1 MCLSLATGGI
11 ASHPNATLVALKSSW
26 RRLKG
31 HMRDIICA
39 ACLSLFAAA
48 ILQADEAPQA
58 WVPDA
63 LEMPAD
69 IEVLEDRAIGATLR
83 MFTIS
88 TESDVDTLLAEWEE
102 ELRLAGYTIHQE
114 KGDVLDHVIEFSG
127 QGINNAKIV
136 VSPTSDGARAVIDF
150 DATLQ

>member
-1 MCLSLATGGI
+1 
-11 ASHPNATLVALKSSW
+11 
-26 RRLKG
+26 
-31 HMRDIICA
+31 MRDIIFA

-63 LEMPAD
+63 LQMPAD
-69 IEVLEDRAIGATLR
+69 FKVLEDRAIGATLR

-102 ELRLAGYTIHQE
+102 ALRLAGYTIHQE
-114 KGDVLDHVIEFSG
+114 KGDVLEHVIEFSG

-136 VSPTSDGARAVIDF
+136 VSPTSDGAHAVIAF

>member
-1 MCLSLATGGI
+1 
-11 ASHPNATLVALKSSW
+11 
-26 RRLKG
+26 
-31 HMRDIICA
+31 MRDIIFA

-48 ILQADEAPQA
+48 ILQADEALQD
-58 WVPDA
+58 WVPDV

-69 IEVLEDRAIGATLR
+69 IKVLEDRAIGATLR

-88 TESDVDTLLAEWEE
+88 TESDVETLLEEWEE

-114 KGDVLDHVIEFSG
+114 QGDAPNHVIEFSG

-136 VSPTSDGARAVIDF
+136 ISPTSDGARAVIDF

>member
-1 MCLSLATGGI
+1 
-11 ASHPNATLVALKSSW
+11 
-26 RRLKG
+26 
-31 HMRDIICA
+31 MRDILFA

-48 ILQADEAPQA
+48 ILQADEAPQE
-58 WVPDA
+58 WVPDV

-83 MFTIS
+83 MFKIS
-88 TESDVDTLLAEWEE
+88 TESNVETLLNEWED
-102 ELRLAGYTIHQE
+102 ELGLAGYTIHQVQA
-114 KGDVLDHVIEFSG
+114 DAPNHAIEFSG

-136 VSPTSDGARAVIDF
+136 ISPTRDGARAVIDF